1 MQWKH
6 IRKLLPLFICYSRQ
20 EKKRKLE
27 NLALALFCL
36 FPSLPSFPLFS
47 SFFFFV
53 IEFKKNL
60 SFHKFISP
68 FAFLLKI
75 VLKYIFW
82 FCMRNNKGGNLR
94 NDYFW
99 RGKGE
104 GRGGGG
110 LAKQSERSRF
120 SRFSLKPPPMTYES
134 SRTFYTFFL
143 CLQI

>member
-47 SFFFFV
+47 SFFFCHWV
-53 IEFKKNL
+53 KKNL

-104 GRGGGG
+104 GGGGG

>member
-1 MQWKH
+1 M
-6 IRKLLPLFICYSRQ
+6 PLFKKKMLSTVGTCSESISGSFYLYLFATQ
-20 EKKRKLE
+20 DKKRKG
-27 NLALALFCL
+27 NLKIWHLLCFVY
-36 FPSLPSFPLFS
+36 FPPFLFS
-47 SFFFFV
+47 SLFFIFFFV

-104 GRGGGG
+104 GEGGGG
-110 LAKQSERSRF
+110 ACKTEWE
-120 SRFSLKPPPMTYES
+120 K
-134 SRTFYTFFL
+134 
-143 CLQI
+143 

>member
-1 MQWKH
+1 M
-6 IRKLLPLFICYSRQ
+6 PLFLKKMLSTVGTCSESISGSFYLYLFAT
-20 EKKRKLE
+20 EDKKRKG
-27 NLALALFCL
+27 NLKIWHLLCFVY
-36 FPSLPSFPLFS
+36 FPSFLLFLSFLH
-47 SFFFFV
+47 FFFV

-99 RGKGE
+99 PGKG
-104 GRGGGG
+104 GWGGGG
-110 LAKQSERSRF
+110 RGAG
-120 SRFSLKPPPMTYES
+120 
-134 SRTFYTFFL
+134 
-143 CLQI
+143 LQNRVREVDFQDSH

>member
-1 MQWKH
+1 MKAYPEAFTFIYLLLKTRKEKETWKFGTCFV
-6 IRKLLPLFICYSRQ
+6 LFI
-20 EKKRKLE
+20 
-27 NLALALFCL
+27 
-36 FPSLPSFPLFS
+36 SLPSFFS
-47 SFFFFV
+47 SLFFICFFV

-60 SFHKFISP
+60 SFHKFISQ

-104 GRGGGG
+104 GGGGGG
-110 LAKQSERSRF
+110 LQNRVREVDFQDSH
-120 SRFSLKPPPMTYES
+120 
-134 SRTFYTFFL
+134 
-143 CLQI
+143 

>member
-1 MQWKH
+1 MKAYPEAFTFIYLLLKTRKETETWKFGTCFV
-6 IRKLLPLFICYSRQ
+6 LFI
-20 EKKRKLE
+20 
-27 NLALALFCL
+27 
-36 FPSLPSFPLFS
+36 SLPSFFS
-47 SFFFFV
+47 SLFFIFFFV

-104 GRGGGG
+104 GGGGGG
-110 LAKQSERSRF
+110 LQNRVREVDFQDSH
-120 SRFSLKPPPMTYES
+120 
-134 SRTFYTFFL
+134 
-143 CLQI
+143 

>member
-1 MQWKH
+1 MVHAAKAYPEAFTFIYLLLKTRKEKETWKFGTCFV
-6 IRKLLPLFICYSRQ
+6 LFI
-20 EKKRKLE
+20 
-27 NLALALFCL
+27 
-36 FPSLPSFPLFS
+36 SLLSSFS
-47 SFFFFV
+47 SLFFIFFFV

-60 SFHKFISP
+60 SLHKFISP

-104 GRGGGG
+104 GGGGG
-110 LAKQSERSRF
+110 GG
-120 SRFSLKPPPMTYES
+120 SLQNRVREVDFQDS
-134 SRTFYTFFL
+134 H
-143 CLQI
+143 